1 MGTHLL
7 GDVMQLP
14 NELPESREGRRH
26 RAWGGET
33 TKAGESDDQG
43 QPERHGAQSTKE
55 RSQEQSRRLA

>member
-7 GDVMQLP
+7 GDVIQLP
-14 NELPESREGRRH
+14 NELPESREGRH

-33 TKAGESDDQG
+33 TKVGESDDQG
-43 QPERHGAQSTKE
+43 QPERHGAQNQSE